1 MFRTGRGGCRD
12 HPGETVSASTILNNV
27 TKKNLYIRQ
36 RKLRPTVLPT
46 LELDRRQR
54 MVQGATFC
62 LKTFSACMVLGAA
75 YGASMVVSQSVSAGE
90 DYGGYGEIPL
100 QASALMQEH
109 LPEEVR
115 KQLPVFVK
123 GDSIEG
129 KTDGLTVIEGNAEL
143 RNHNTVIKADK
154 LEYDRATSETKA
166 NGNVLI
172 NSKGDRFYG
181 PEAQMNLDTRV
192 GHFDSPKFD
201 LLQKHGTGDA
211 RRVEFKGPD
220 LIEAHEARYSTCSR
234 PFGAQE
240 WKPDWLVRAKQI
252 DLDKADDTGTAYGGV
267 LEFQGVPIL
276 AAPFLTFPLSDERKS
291 GLLSP
296 SFGVDSTNGV
306 QISQPYYLNLA
317 PNYDATITPN
327 VMSKRGL
334 DLEGEF
340 RYLYPSFAGQVNA
353 SVMPNDKLRDDD
365 RWWYAVRHQQRVAE
379 VSGSPVL
386 LRLNLN
392 RVSDGYYWRDFDRL
406 GTSTS
411 SRLLRNDAA
420 LSWSRGPWGA
430 RLGTYTYQTLQDPDS
445 IITPPYNREP
455 NARFTYSNGAQP
467 VLGLNGW
474 NVNFYTDFTR
484 FKRSVYDTSGESLA
498 EGGDRTIV
506 AGEVSRRWG
515 TSGWYVEP
523 KFKLNSTLYNYDD
536 ASGIAK
542 SATRTLPTFSVD
554 SGMVFERPTSFFG
567 RGLTQTLEPRA
578 FFTWT
583 PYKDQSDLPNFDS
596 AARTF
601 NLSSMYTENAFGG
614 NDRISDTRG
623 VTLGV
628 SSRLIDPDDG
638 AELVRLGF
646 AQRYLFQDQNVTLPG
661 GTALTERASD
671 MLLSARLNWNS
682 AWSLDSTV
690 QFSPERNESVRS
702 TVGAR
707 FSPGPYRSV
716 AAAYRVQKDV
726 SKYLDVSWQW
736 PLAALFGDAPPASP
750 GIALGPNQWYTV
762 GRMNYSIL
770 DKKMVTALAGFEY
783 DAGCWIGRVVL
794 KRTMTSSSTADSSIM
809 FQLEFTDFSRIG
821 SGAGQSLRSSVRRYQ
836 DLREDAPSPSR
847 YEQYD

>member
-1 MFRTGRGGCRD
+1 M
-12 HPGETVSASTILNNV
+12 
-27 TKKNLYIRQ
+27 TKKNHYLRQ

-62 LKTFSACMVLGAA
+62 LKTFSACMVLGTA
-75 YGASMVVSQSVSAGE
+75 YGASMLVSQSVSAGE
-90 DYGGYGEIPL
+90 DLGGYGEIPL

-115 KQLPVFVK
+115 KQLPVFVQ

-129 KTDGLTVIEGNAEL
+129 KTDGLTVIEGKAEL
-143 RNHNTVIKADK
+143 RRHDTVVKGDRI
-154 LEYDRATSETKA
+154 EYDRATSEAKA
-166 NGNVLI
+166 KGDVVI
-172 NSKGDRFYG
+172 NTQGDRFYG

-220 LIEAHEARYSTCSR
+220 LIEAQEARYSTCSR
-234 PFGAQE
+234 PFGSQD
-240 WKPDWLVRAKQI
+240 WNPDWLVRASQI
-252 DLDKADDTGTAYGGV
+252 DLDKTDDTGTAYGGV
-267 LEFQGVPIL
+267 LEFKGVPIL
-276 AAPFLTFPLSDERKS
+276 AAPYLTFPLSDERKS

-340 RYLYPSFAGQVNA
+340 RYLYPSFRGQVSA
-353 SVMPNDKLRDDD
+353 SAMPSDKLRDED
-365 RWWYAVRHQQRVAE
+365 RWWYAVRHQQ
-379 VSGSPVL
+379 SLGSLAGGPVD

-406 GTSTS
+406 GSSTS

-420 LSWSRGPWGA
+420 VSWRRGGFAA
-430 RLGTYTYQTLQDPDS
+430 RLGAYTYQTLQVDDS
-445 IITPPYNREP
+445 IITPPYDREP
-455 NARFTYSNGAQP
+455 NARFSYSSNGAQQID
-467 VLGLNGW
+467 GLNGW
-474 NVNFYTDFTR
+474 SFNFYTDYTR
-484 FKRSVYDTSGESLA
+484 FKRSVYDTTGESLA
-498 EGGDRTIV
+498 QGGNRSIV
-506 AGEVSRRWG
+506 AGEMSRRWG
-515 TSGWYVEP
+515 TPGWYVEP
-523 KFKLNSTLYNYDD
+523 KFKLNSTYYSYDD
-536 ASGIAK
+536 AAGVAK
-542 SATRTLPTFSVD
+542 TATRTLPTFSVD
-554 SGMVFERPTSFFG
+554 SGLVYERPTSFFG
-567 RGLTQTLEPRA
+567 RSLTQTLEPRA

-601 NLSSMYTENAFGG
+601 NLASMYTENAFGG

-623 VTLGV
+623 VTLGL

-646 AQRYLFQDQNVTLPG
+646 AQRYLFQNQDVTLPG
-661 GTALTERASD
+661 GTALTNRASD
-671 MLLSARLNWNS
+671 MMLSARLNWNQDW
-682 AWSLDSTV
+682 ALDTNV
-690 QFSPERNESVRS
+690 QYSPETRESVRS

-707 FSPGPYRSV
+707 YSPGPYRSIS
-716 AAAYRVQKDV
+716 AAYRVQKDV
-726 SKYLDVSWQW
+726 SKYVDMSWQW
-736 PLAALFGDAPPASP
+736 PMAALFGEAPPASP
-750 GIALGPNQWYTV
+750 GQALGPGQWYTV
-762 GRMNYSIL
+762 GRVNYSVL
-770 DKKMVTALAGFEY
+770 DKRAVTALAGFEY

-794 KRTMTSSSTADSSIM
+794 KRTATSSTTSDDSIM

-836 DLREDAPSPSR
+836 DLREDSLTSSR
-847 YEQYD
+847 FEQYD